1 MIETSRYVVFKSFQT
16 SFFILLWILLSCGV
30 LSAQE
35 DAVLGSISPPNSNN
49 ISSQYRYDSETDRY
63 VFTEEIGGYPISI
76 PLLLSVKEFEALVLR
91 EQMKIYFKEKVQA
104 LSGRGS
110 NLEDIQKN
118 LLPELY
124 VNNKFFQSIF
134 GSDAINISPQGSIGI
149 DLGYRYQKNDNP
161 NASPVNR
168 KNNGFDFDQRISL
181 SLLGKIGERLQIT
194 ANYDTESTFD
204 FQNLIKIQF
213 NPPQL
218 SEIKDIIP
226 GKFGSTLGG
235 LQEKAANIQNKISD
249 ATGGLQEKA
258 ANIQNK
264 ISDAKQQI
272 NEAKNTLNQARQKI
286 DALKQNINNVPNSS
300 KQVGNRVADYL
311 KGKVTEDAIIQNI
324 DIGNISMP
332 LNSNLIQGAQS
343 LFGVRAD
350 LKFGNTTISGI
361 FSEQRSQSQNITS
374 QGGGKLE
381 NFSLFALD
389 YEEDRHYFISHYFRD
404 NYDDFLDTYPYIN
417 SPIQIT
423 RIEVWVTNRGYQTN
437 NVRNIIAL
445 QDLGEANP
453 ENTRLDDVAASFFI
467 EINPLFPP
475 SNKGNKLDPD
485 KIGFGG
491 ILTPAI
497 RDIATVKNGF
507 SAIKVTEGRDY
518 SVLES
523 ARKLNSQEYTF
534 HPQLGYISLNQ
545 RLSNDEILGVA
556 FQYTYLGKVYQV
568 GEFANGD
575 VPGTSLLQDNT
586 SQQSLQTPVFQTN
599 NLVVKLLKS
608 SLTDVQEPI
617 WDLMMKNIYN
627 TGAFQLSEKDFK
639 LSILYT
645 DPSPINYMTPVDP
658 SIWPESLDQEVLLN
672 TMDLDRLNAYQD
684 LVPRGDG
691 FFDFIPGITIDPKY
705 GRIIFPKAEPFGE
718 FLFELLDNPESSK
731 EDYGTESSFNKNQ
744 KKYVFKQMYS
754 STKAA
759 ALEFTEQNKFQLKG
773 RYKSEGGDGINIG
786 AFNVPRGSV
795 KVTAGGRVLQEGMDY
810 TVNYEIGRVKIL
822 DEGLKASNIPIDISV
837 ENNSFFNQQNK
848 RFSGINI
855 NHRISDKIFVGG
867 TLINLSENPLTQK
880 ANYGT
885 EPVNNTMM
893 GINTNFSTEIP
904 FLTRLVNKLPTVKTN
919 IPSQISFRGEVASLA
934 ANNPINTQLNGETN
948 VYIDDFEGAQTNLD
962 VKGYTAWNLSSV
974 PVNNV
979 PGSNAIGLASG
990 LARSKLA
997 WYSIDQVFYF
1007 RPPSGINND
1016 DISSNETRRIFINE
1030 LFPEQDIVQGTP
1042 STLPTFDLAYY
1053 PEEKGPYNNAILDEF
1068 SIDSKNNWGGIMRS
1082 LNATNFEQSNVEF
1095 IEFWLLDTFSEN
1107 ESPTDDLGELVFH
1120 LGNISEDVLRDGRK
1134 QFENGLPSTT
1144 EVTPTYP
1151 TAWGKVPA
1159 NQSLVYA
1166 FNSVAEDRAIQDVG
1180 LDGLSDSEE
1189 KIIFTNGPINDPA
1202 GDNYQYF
1209 LQGEGGVLERYK
1221 NYNGL
1226 EGNTPIAFSD
1236 TNRGNTTEPDTEDI
1250 NRDQSMNTI
1259 DSYFEYHVPITR
1271 NMQVGNHPFV
1281 TDVRENIKVN
1291 TPNGNEFTARWI
1303 QFKIPIQKDYYEN
1316 TSFKSYFKAVN
1327 EINDLRS
1334 IRFMRMVLKGFE
1346 KKVVFR
1352 FGTLDLVR
1360 GDWRRYNKPLN
1371 EDILVNENTTIDIS
1385 TVNILENENRI
1396 PINYVLPPEIRR
1408 EQINNNNTIIRQNEQ
1423 SLAFRVCDLQPSD
1436 SRGIYKSLNLD
1447 IRQYS
1452 KLRMFLHAES
1462 LPGNEP
1468 LPGEGSEDEFDKR
1481 LVGFIRLGSD
1491 YQDNYYQIEVPLK
1504 PSAYTE
1510 NNSNKLN
1517 AEEVWN
1523 PDSNSLEVPIDI
1535 LAKLKALAL
1544 QKLGL
1549 GKTLYFDETLNPIN
1563 EFTPISSLPGDR
1575 KYKFA
1580 IRGNP
1585 SLGAIRT
1592 LMIGVK
1598 NPSTNLGESL
1608 CGEVWFNELRISG
1621 IDSQG
1626 GWAAIGALDAN
1637 LTDFASFSATGRY
1650 STIGFGSIDQTP
1662 NQRTREDLLQYDIV
1676 SNINLAQLTPKKW
1689 GLQIPLSFAS
1699 GETLITPEFDPF
1711 YQDIKLNDRLDT
1723 AQRKSQHDS
1732 IRNQSIDYT
1741 RRKSV
1746 SLIGVRKNSSGGS
1759 TTHFYSPQN
1768 FDFSYAY
1775 NELEHHDYEIENQ
1788 EEINLLLGTNYG
1800 YSFSS
1805 KPIEPFK
1812 KVAFF
1817 NRKKYW
1823 KWLQNLNFNILPSSI
1838 EGAANV
1844 NRILNNQ
1851 KFREVYL
1858 EGLDSEIQR
1867 DLPNLQQRNF
1877 LFDYNYAFTHNLS
1890 RSLRLNF
1897 NAATSSIIRELNPFG
1912 GRLGNSPDSVS
1923 SSKALWEGILNTGE
1937 PNTHI
1942 QSLAVNYKLPFQ
1954 YIPFLSFI
1962 DATYNYTGN
1971 FNWIR
1976 GSEALSQ
1983 IESEDGIPLGIVNT
1997 IQNNNTKTLTGALSF
2012 SKLYSVFGLKSEK
2025 SSFKPQFRKDL
2036 PNDTLANGK
2045 KKNELLIKGLTK
2057 LVDILT
2063 FVKRV
2068 QASYNENNGS
2078 VLPGYLPTVGFAGG
2092 LRPTLGYTF
2101 GSQADVRYEA
2111 ARQGWLTGYP
2121 NFNQPFTQVH
2131 SSKFKASAQVVPFKG
2146 LIIDL
2151 NAERDYSENTLE
2163 NFKVESQNYIPQ
2175 NASLFGNFGMS
2186 TILIQTAFNNSRGSS
2201 SSNFEKFRDA
2211 RKIIAKRLVQNSS
2224 FEALGQNSDGY
2235 PVGFGKNQQGV
2246 LIHSF
2251 LVAYSGVNP
2260 ENISLNPIRNTP
2272 LPNWNLKF
2280 TGLTEIKSIAKIFK
2294 RISLNH
2300 SYRASYTL
2308 TNFQS
2313 NFDFDPLVPEQTDK
2327 LGNLIPESL
2336 FSNIN
2341 LVEQFNP
2348 LVRLDLEL
2356 NNSFKFLAELRK
2368 ERAISLS
2375 LDNNL
2380 ITESK
2385 GDEYVVG
2392 MGYRVK
2398 DVRFRTSIGGRRVI
2412 LKGDLN
2418 IKADVSYRDN
2428 VTILR
2433 NLEYDNNQVTA
2444 GQRLMAIKVTADYA
2458 LTRNLTAQFFYDH
2471 NFSEFAIST
2480 AFPQTSIRSGF
2491 TIRYNF
2497 GN

>member
-1 MIETSRYVVFKSFQT
+1 MIESKRYVVYKSPKALILILFWVIS
-16 SFFILLWILLSCGV
+16 SFGV
-30 LSAQE
+30 LSAQQQA
-35 DAVLGSISPPNSNN
+35 DIGGIALPNP
-49 ISSQYRYDSETDRY
+49 SSLSSKYTYDSESDRY
-63 VFTEEIGGYPISI
+63 IFSQEIGGYPIGT
-76 PLLLSVKEFEALVLR
+76 PLVLTVKEFEALVLK
-91 EQMKIYFKEKVQA
+91 EQMQNYFKDKVQA

-110 NLEDIQKN
+110 DLEDTQKN

-134 GSDAINISPQGSIGI
+134 GSNAIDISPQGSIGI
-149 DLGYRYQKNDNP
+149 DLGYRYQRNDNP
-161 NASPVNR
+161 ITSPVNR
-168 KNNGFDFDQRISL
+168 RSPGFDFDQRISL

-218 SEIKDIIP
+218 SELKDVIP
-226 GKFGSTLGG
+226 GKIGSRINDVQGKVNAINDKIDNVKSTVQGV
-235 LQEKAANIQNKISD
+235 QNKI
-249 ATGGLQEKA
+249 G
-258 ANIQNK
+258 
-264 ISDAKQQI
+264 
-272 NEAKNTLNQARQKI
+272 EAKNTLNQARQKI
-286 DALKQNINNVPNSS
+286 DQLRNNINQLPNSTQ
-300 KQVGNRVADYL
+300 QVGNRVSEYL
-311 KGKVTEDAIIQNI
+311 KGKVTEDAILQNI
-324 DIGNISMP
+324 DIGNISLP

-381 NFSLFALD
+381 DFSLFALD
-389 YEEDRHYFISHYFRD
+389 YEEDRHYFLSQYFRD
-404 NYDDFLDTYPYIN
+404 NYDAFLDTYPYIN
-417 SPIQIT
+417 SPVQIT

-453 ENTRLDDVAASFFI
+453 ENTQLDERIPNFFNTSNL
-467 EINPLFPP
+467 ESPP
-475 SNKGNKLDPD
+475 SNDVNRLDPD
-485 KIGFGG
+485 EIGFGG
-491 ILTPAI
+491 ILTEAI

-507 SAIKVTEGRDY
+507 GSTKTTEGYDY
-518 SVLES
+518 AVLES
-523 ARKLNSQEYTF
+523 ARKLKPQEYTF

-556 FQYTYLGKVYQV
+556 FQFTYLGKVYQV

-575 VPGTSLLQDNT
+575 IPGTSLIQSNT
-586 SQQSLQTPVFQTN
+586 PQQPQQAPVVQTN
-599 NLVVKLLKS
+599 NLVVKMLKS
-608 SLTDVQEPI
+608 SLTDVRQPV

-627 TGAFQLSEKDFK
+627 TGAFQLSEEDFK

-658 SIWPESLDQEVLLN
+658 SIWPEKLEQEVLLN

-684 LVPRGDG
+684 LVLQGDG
-691 FFDFIPGITIDPKY
+691 FFDFIPGITIDPRY

-718 FLFELLDNPESSK
+718 FLFELLDNPESAK
-731 EDYGTESSFNKNQ
+731 EDYDLPSTFNKNQ
-744 KKYVFKQMYS
+744 KKYVFNELYS

-759 ALEFTEQNKFQLKG
+759 ALEFTEKNKFQLKG

-795 KVTAGGRVLQEGMDY
+795 RVTAGGRTLQEGLDY

-848 RFSGINI
+848 RFSGVNI
-855 NHRISDKIFVGG
+855 NHRITDKINVGG

-893 GINTNFSTEIP
+893 GFNTNFSTEIP
-904 FLTRLVNKLPTVKTN
+904 LLTRLVNKLPTIKTN
-919 IPSQISFRGEVASLA
+919 VPSQISFRGEVASLA
-934 ANNPINTQLNGETN
+934 AKDPRNTQLNGETN
-948 VYIDDFEGAQTNLD
+948 VYIDDFEGAQTNID
-962 VKGYTAWNLSSV
+962 IKGYTAWNLSSV
-974 PVNNV
+974 PVNDV
-979 PGSNAIGLASG
+979 PGATKEGLESG
-990 LARSKLA
+990 YGRSKLA
-997 WYSIDQVFYF
+997 WYSIDQIFYF
-1007 RPPSGINND
+1007 RPPNGINND
-1016 DISSNETRRIFINE
+1016 DISLNETRRIFINE

-1053 PEEKGPYNNAILDEF
+1053 PNEKGPYNNAPIEQFD
-1068 SIDSKNNWGGIMRS
+1068 SDSKKNWGGVMRS

-1095 IEFWLLDTFSEN
+1095 IEFWLLDTFTDN
-1107 ESPTDDLGELVFH
+1107 EAPSDDLGELVFH
-1120 LGNISEDVLRDGRK
+1120 LGNISEDILRDGRK

-1144 EVTPTYP
+1144 EATPTYE
-1151 TAWGKVPA
+1151 TEWGKVPA

-1166 FNSVAEDRAIQDVG
+1166 FNSLAEDRALQDVG
-1180 LDGLSDSEE
+1180 LDGLADQDEGAV
-1189 KIIFTNGPINDPA
+1189 FTNGPANDPA

-1209 LQGEGGVLERYK
+1209 LQAEGGILNRYK

-1226 EGNTPIAFSD
+1226 ENNTPIDFSD
-1236 TNRGNTTEPDTEDI
+1236 TDRGNTTEPDTEDI

-1259 DSYFEYHVPITR
+1259 DSYFEYRVPIAK

-1291 TPNGNEFTARWI
+1291 APNGDEFEARWI
-1303 QFKIPIQKDYYEN
+1303 QFKVPIQKDYYEN
-1316 TSFKSYFKAVN
+1316 TSFNPYFKSVN
-1327 EINDLRS
+1327 AINDLRS
-1334 IRFMRMVLKGFE
+1334 IRFMRMVLSGFE
-1346 KKVVFR
+1346 EEVVFR

-1360 GDWRRYNKPLN
+1360 GDWRQYNKALN
-1371 EDILVNENTTIDIS
+1371 KEVLVNENTTVDIS

-1408 EQINNNNTIIRQNEQ
+1408 EQVNNNNTIIRQNEQ

-1436 SRGIYKSLNLD
+1436 SRGIYKNLNLD
-1447 IRQYS
+1447 MRQYS

-1468 LPGEGSEDEFDKR
+1468 LPGEGAEDEFDKR
-1481 LVGFIRLGSD
+1481 LVAFIRLGTD
-1491 YQDNYYQIEVPLK
+1491 YQDNYYQIEIPLK
-1504 PSAYTE
+1504 PTE
-1510 NNSNKLN
+1510 YSSESINRLS

-1523 PDSNSLEVPIDI
+1523 PDSNSLEVPVDL
-1535 LAKLKALAL
+1535 LAKLKARAL
-1544 QKLGL
+1544 QQLGL
-1549 GKTLYFDETLNPIN
+1549 GEVLYFDEELNPIQ
-1563 EFTPISSLPGDR
+1563 EFTPISTLPGEK
-1575 KYKFA
+1575 KYKFS

-1585 SLGAIRT
+1585 SLGDIRT
-1592 LMIGVK
+1592 LMIGLK
-1598 NPSTNLGESL
+1598 NPSTTLGESL

-1637 LTDFASFSATGRY
+1637 VADFASFSATGRY

-1662 NQRTREDLLQYDIV
+1662 NQRAREDLLQYDMV
-1676 SNINLAQLTPKKW
+1676 SNINLGQLTPSSW

-1699 GETLITPEFDPF
+1699 GETLITPEYDPF
-1711 YQDIKLNDRLDT
+1711 YLDLKLDDRLNT
-1723 AQRKSQHDS
+1723 AERKSQRDS
-1732 IRNQSIDYT
+1732 IRNQAIDYT
-1741 RRKSV
+1741 SRKSI
-1746 SLIGVRKNSSGGS
+1746 SLIGVRKNSSGAS
-1759 TTHFYSPQN
+1759 KTRFYSPEN

-1775 NELEHHDYEIENQ
+1775 NELEHRDYEIETQ
-1788 EEINLLLGTNYG
+1788 EEFNLLLGANYG
-1800 YSFSS
+1800 HSFSS
-1805 KPIEPFK
+1805 KPIEPFR
-1812 KVAFF
+1812 KVTFF

-1823 KWLQNLNFNILPSSI
+1823 QWLQKLNFNLLPSSL

-1851 KFREVYL
+1851 KFRQVYL
-1858 EGLDSEIQR
+1858 EGVDASQQR
-1867 DLPNLQQRNF
+1867 SLPNLQQRNF

-1890 RSLRLNF
+1890 RSIRINF
-1897 NAATSSIIRELNPFG
+1897 NANTSSIIKQLDNIDTGIANPF
-1912 GRLGNSPDSVS
+1912 LP
-1923 SSKALWEGILNTGE
+1923 SKQALWQGLLNTGE
-1937 PNTHI
+1937 PNNHLQT
-1942 QSLAVNYKLPFQ
+1942 LAVNYKLPFQ

-1976 GSEALSQ
+1976 GSEALAQ
-1983 IESEDGIPLGIVNT
+1983 VKSEEGIPLGIVNT

-2012 SKLYSVFGLKSEK
+2012 AKLYSVLGLKSKK
-2025 SSFKPQFRKDL
+2025 SSFIPKIKTNIPKDSSS
-2036 PNDTLANGK
+2036 K
-2045 KKNELLIKGLTK
+2045 KKNTVLKKSLTQ

-2063 FVKRV
+2063 AVKRV

-2078 VLPGYLPTVGFAGG
+2078 VLPGYLPSVGFAGG
-2092 LRPTLGYTF
+2092 MRPTLGYTF
-2101 GSQADVRYEA
+2101 GSQADIRYEV

-2121 NFNQPFTQVH
+2121 NFNQPFTSLH
-2131 SSKFKASAQVVPFKG
+2131 SSKFKASAQLVPFKN
-2146 LIIDL
+2146 LIIDF
-2151 NAERDYSENTLE
+2151 NAERDYSENRLE
-2163 NFKVESQNYIPQ
+2163 NFRVEDQDYLPQ
-2175 NASLFGNFGMS
+2175 NSSLFGNFGMS
-2186 TILIQTAFNNSRGSS
+2186 TILIQTAFNPSRGSV
-2201 SSNFEKFRDA
+2201 SSNFENFRANREVIA
-2211 RKIIAKRLVQNSS
+2211 RRLVKETS
-2224 FEALGQNSDGY
+2224 FENLGVDSEGY
-2235 PVGFGKNQQGV
+2235 PLGFGKNQQSV

-2251 LVAYSGVNP
+2251 LAAYSGANP
-2260 ENISLNPIRNTP
+2260 ESVSLNPVRNNP

-2280 TGLTEIKSIAKIFK
+2280 TGLSEIKSLSKLFNRLSI
-2294 RISLNH
+2294 NH
-2300 SYRASYTL
+2300 AYRASYTL
-2308 TNFQS
+2308 TNFQN
-2313 NFDFDPLVPEQTDK
+2313 NFDFNPTIPDQTDK
-2327 LGNLIPESL
+2327 LGNSIPERL
-2336 FSNIN
+2336 YSNVN

-2348 LVRLDLEL
+2348 LVRIDMEM
-2356 NNSFKFLAELRK
+2356 NNSFKFLAEIRK

-2380 ITESK
+2380 ITEST
-2385 GDEYVVG
+2385 GDEFVLG

-2398 DVRFRTSIGGRRVI
+2398 DLRFRTSFGGRRVI

-2428 VTILR
+2428 VTVLR
-2433 NLEYDNNQVTA
+2433 NLEFDNNQVTA
-2444 GQRLMAIKVTADYA
+2444 GQRLVAIKINADYA
-2458 LTRNLTAQFFYDH
+2458 LTQNLVAQFFYDH

>member
-1 MIETSRYVVFKSFQT
+1 MIENKRFYIVYNLPKTLLL
-16 SFFILLWILLSCGV
+16 ILFWIAFSCGV
-30 LSAQE
+30 VFAQE
-35 DAVLGSISPPNSNN
+35 KADIGGVALPDSSSV
-49 ISSQYRYDSETDRY
+49 SSQYIYDSESDRY
-63 VFTEEIGGYPISI
+63 IFSKEIGGYPIGI
-76 PLLLSVKEFEALVLR
+76 PLILTRKEFEALVLK
-91 EQMKIYFKEKVQA
+91 EQMQDYFQEKIQA

-110 NLEDIQKN
+110 NLEDTQKN

-134 GSDAINISPQGSIGI
+134 GSNAIDISPQGSIGI
-149 DLGYRYQKNDNP
+149 DLGYRYQRNDNP
-161 NASPVNR
+161 ITSPVNR
-168 KNNGFDFDQRISL
+168 RSPGFDFDQRISL

-218 SEIKDIIP
+218 SDIKDVIP
-226 GKFGSTLGG
+226 GKIGSRI
-235 LQEKAANIQNKISD
+235 NDIQGKIDNVKSTAQD
-249 ATGGLQEKA
+249 
-258 ANIQNK
+258 IQGK
-264 ISDAKQQI
+264 VS
-272 NEAKNTLNQARQKI
+272 EAKNTLNQARQKI
-286 DALKQNINNVPNSS
+286 DQLKNNINQLPNSTE
-300 KQVGNRVADYL
+300 QVGNRVSDYL
-311 KGKVTEDAIIQNI
+311 KGKVTEDAILQNI

-381 NFSLFALD
+381 DFSLFALD
-389 YEEDRHYFISHYFRD
+389 YEEDRHYFLSQYFRD
-404 NYDDFLDTYPYIN
+404 NYDAFLDTYPYIN
-417 SPIQIT
+417 SPVQIT

-445 QDLGEANP
+445 QDLGEAHP
-453 ENTRLDDVAASFFI
+453 ENTRMDQNVPDFFTSS
-467 EINPLFPP
+467 NPEFPP
-475 SNKGNKLDPD
+475 SNAINRLDPD
-485 KIGFGG
+485 EIGFGG
-491 ILTPAI
+491 ILTEAI
-497 RDIATVKNGF
+497 RDIATVRNGF
-507 SAIKVTEGRDY
+507 GSVKTTEGYDY
-518 SVLES
+518 AVLES
-523 ARKLNSQEYTF
+523 ARKLSSQEFTF

-575 VPGTSLLQDNT
+575 VPGTSLIQSNT
-586 SQQSLQTPVFQTN
+586 PQQSQQAPVIQTN
-599 NLVVKLLKS
+599 SLIVKMLKS
-608 SLTDVQEPI
+608 SLTDVRQPV

-627 TGAFQLSEKDFK
+627 TGAFQLSEEDFK

-658 SIWPESLDQEVLLN
+658 SIWPESLEQEVLLN
-672 TMDLDRLNAYQD
+672 TMDLDRLNVYQD
-684 LVPRGDG
+684 LVPKGDG
-691 FFDFIPGITIDPKY
+691 FFDFIPGITIDQRY

-718 FLFELLDNPESSK
+718 FLFKLLDNPESAK
-731 EDYGTESSFNKNQ
+731 EDYDIESTFNKNQ
-744 KKYVFKQMYS
+744 KKYVFKEMYS

-759 ALEFTEQNKFQLKG
+759 ALEFTEKNKFQLKG

-786 AFNVPRGSV
+786 AFNVQRGSV
-795 KVTAGGRVLQEGMDY
+795 RVTAGGRVLQEGLDY

-848 RFSGINI
+848 RFSGINV
-855 NHRISDKIFVGG
+855 NHRITDKINIGG

-893 GINTNFSTEIP
+893 GFNTNFSTEIP
-904 FLTRLVNKLPTVKTN
+904 LLTRLVNKLPTINSNV
-919 IPSQISFRGEVASLA
+919 PSQISFRGEVARLA
-934 ANNPINTQLNGETN
+934 AQDPRNTQLNGETN
-948 VYIDDFEGAQTNLD
+948 VYIDDFEGAQTNID
-962 VKGYTAWNLSSV
+962 IKGYTAWNLSSV
-974 PVNNV
+974 PVNDV
-979 PGSNAIGLASG
+979 PGATADGLESG
-990 LARSKLA
+990 YGRSKLA
-997 WYSIDQVFYF
+997 WYSIDQIFYS
-1007 RPPSGINND
+1007 RPPNGINNN
-1016 DISSNETRRIFINE
+1016 DISSNETRRISINE

-1053 PEEKGPYNNAILDEF
+1053 PKEKGPYNNAPNEQFGVDTK
-1068 SIDSKNNWGGIMRS
+1068 KNWAGVMRS
-1082 LNATNFEQSNVEF
+1082 INATNFEQSNVEF

-1107 ESPTDDLGELVFH
+1107 EASSDDLGDLVFH
-1120 LGNISEDVLRDGRK
+1120 LGNISEDILRDGRK
-1134 QFENGLPSTT
+1134 QFENGLPGIS
-1144 EVTPTYP
+1144 EPTPTYE
-1151 TAWGKVPA
+1151 TVWGKVPA

-1166 FNSVAEDRAIQDVG
+1166 FNSEADDRALQDVG
-1180 LDGLSDSEE
+1180 LDGLSDEE
-1189 KIIFTNGPINDPA
+1189 ERTIFTNGPNNDPA

-1209 LQGEGGVLERYK
+1209 LQAEGDILNRYK

-1226 EGNTPIAFSD
+1226 ENNTPIAFSD
-1236 TNRGNTTEPDTEDI
+1236 TDRGNTTEPDTEDI

-1259 DSYFEYHVPITR
+1259 DSYFEYRVPITK

-1281 TDVRENIKVN
+1281 TDVREEIKVN
-1291 TPNGNEFTARWI
+1291 APNGDEFITRWI

-1316 TSFKSYFKAVN
+1316 TSFNSYFKSVN

-1334 IRFMRMVLKGFE
+1334 IRFMRMVLSGFE
-1346 KKVVFR
+1346 EKVVFR

-1360 GDWRRYNKPLN
+1360 GDWRRYNKALN
-1371 EDILVNENTTIDIS
+1371 EEVLVNENTTVDIS

-1408 EQINNNNTIIRQNEQ
+1408 EQVNNNNTIIRQNEQ

-1436 SRGIYKSLNLD
+1436 SRGIYKNLNLD
-1447 IRQYS
+1447 MRQYS

-1481 LVGFIRLGSD
+1481 LVAFIRLGTD
-1491 YQDNYYQIEVPLK
+1491 YQDNYYQIEIPLK
-1504 PSAYTE
+1504 PTEYTAE
-1510 NNSNKLN
+1510 TINRLS

-1523 PDSNSLEVPIDI
+1523 PDSNSLEVPIEL
-1535 LAKLKALAL
+1535 LAKLKARAL
-1544 QKLGL
+1544 QQLGL
-1549 GKTLYFDETLNPIN
+1549 GEALYFDEELNPIQ
-1563 EFTPISSLPGDR
+1563 EFTPISSLPGDK
-1575 KYKFA
+1575 KYKFS

-1585 SLGAIRT
+1585 SLGDIRT

-1598 NPSTNLGESL
+1598 NPSTDLGESL

-1637 LTDFASFSATGRY
+1637 LADFASFSATGRY

-1662 NQRTREDLLQYDIV
+1662 NQRAREELLQYDMV
-1676 SNINLAQLTPKKW
+1676 STINLGQLTPAKW

-1699 GETLITPEFDPF
+1699 GETMITPEYDPF
-1711 YQDIKLNDRLDT
+1711 YQDLKLDDRLNT
-1723 AQRKSQHDS
+1723 AERKSQRDS
-1732 IRNQSIDYT
+1732 IRNQAIDYT
-1741 RRKSV
+1741 SRKSI
-1746 SLIGVRKNSSGGS
+1746 SLIGIRKNNTGEGE
-1759 TTHFYSPQN
+1759 TRFYSPEN

-1775 NELEHHDYEIENQ
+1775 NELEHHDYELETQ
-1788 EEINLLLGTNYG
+1788 EEVNVLLGANYG
-1800 YSFSS
+1800 HSFTS

-1812 KVAFF
+1812 KVSFF

-1823 KWLQNLNFNILPSSI
+1823 QWLQKLNFNLLPSSL
-1838 EGAANV
+1838 EGAANI

-1851 KFREVYL
+1851 KFRQVYL
-1858 EGLDSEIQR
+1858 EGVDGSQQR
-1867 DLPNLQQRNF
+1867 SLPNLQQRNF

-1890 RSLRLNF
+1890 RSLRINF
-1897 NAATSSIIRELNPFG
+1897 NASTSSIIRQLDAMDTGLANPF
-1912 GRLGNSPDSVS
+1912 S
-1923 SSKALWEGILNTGE
+1923 STKQALWQGLLNTGE
-1937 PNTHI
+1937 PNNHL

-1983 IESEDGIPLGIVNT
+1983 VKSAEGIPLGIVNT
-1997 IQNNNTKTLTGALSF
+1997 IQNNNTKTLTAALSF
-2012 SKLYSVFGLKSEK
+2012 AKLYTVLGLKSKKTSFIPKAKTNAAKDSTSK
-2025 SSFKPQFRKDL
+2025 S
-2036 PNDTLANGK
+2036 
-2045 KKNELLIKGLTK
+2045 KNSLLKKGLTQ
-2057 LVDILT
+2057 LVDVLT
-2063 FVKRV
+2063 AVKRV

-2078 VLPGYLPTVGFAGG
+2078 VLPGYLPSVGFAGG

-2111 ARQGWLTGYP
+2111 AKQGWLTGYP
-2121 NFNQPFTQVH
+2121 NFNQPYTSLH
-2131 SSKFKASAQVVPFKG
+2131 SSKFKASAQVVPLKS
-2146 LIIDL
+2146 LIIDF
-2151 NAERDYSENTLE
+2151 NAERDYSENRLE
-2163 NFKVESQNYIPQ
+2163 NFRVEDQNYLPQ
-2175 NASLFGNFGMS
+2175 NSSLFGNFGMS
-2186 TILIQTAFNNSRGSS
+2186 TILIQTAFNSTDGSI
-2201 SSNFEKFRDA
+2201 SSNFEKFRKN
-2211 RKIIAKRLVQNSS
+2211 RIVIANRLAQNSS
-2224 FEALGQNSDGY
+2224 YENLGNDTEGY
-2235 PVGFGKNQQGV
+2235 PLGFGKNQQGV

-2251 LVAYSGVNP
+2251 LAAYSGVNP
-2260 ENISLNPIRNTP
+2260 ENVSLNPVRKNP

-2280 TGLTEIKSIAKIFK
+2280 TGLSEIKSLSKIFK
-2294 RISLNH
+2294 RLSINH
-2300 SYRASYTL
+2300 AYRASYTL
-2308 TNFQS
+2308 TNFQN
-2313 NFDFDPLVPEQTDK
+2313 NFDFNPSLPNQTDK
-2327 LGNLIPESL
+2327 LGNLIPEKL
-2336 FSNIN
+2336 YSNVN

-2348 LVRLDLEL
+2348 LVRIDMEM
-2356 NNSFKFLAELRK
+2356 NNSFKFLAELRR

-2380 ITESK
+2380 ITEST

-2398 DVRFRTSIGGRRVI
+2398 DLRFRTSFGGRRII

-2428 VTILR
+2428 ITVLR

-2444 GQRLMAIKVTADYA
+2444 GQRLVAIKINADYA
-2458 LTRNLTAQFFYDH
+2458 LTQNLVAQFFYDH

>member
-1 MIETSRYVVFKSFQT
+1 MIEKKRYVVCRLPQT
-16 SFFILLWILLSCGV
+16 LILILFWILSSCGV
-30 LSAQE
+30 VLAQE
-35 DAVLGSISPPNSNN
+35 EADIGGISLPNSSN
-49 ISSQYRYDSETDRY
+49 ISSQYIYDSESERY
-63 VFTEEIGGYPISI
+63 IFSQEIGGYPIGI
-76 PLLLSVKEFEALVLR
+76 PRVLTIKEFEAMVLK
-91 EQMKIYFKEKVQA
+91 EQMQNYFQEKVQA

-110 NLEDIQKN
+110 NLEDTQKN

-134 GSDAINISPQGSIGI
+134 GSNAIDISPQGSIGI
-149 DLGYRYQKNDNP
+149 DLGYRYQRNDNP
-161 NASPVNR
+161 IASPVNR
-168 KNNGFDFDQRISL
+168 RSPGFDFDQRISL

-218 SEIKDIIP
+218 SEIQDIIP
-226 GKFGSTLGG
+226 GKIGSTVNDIQGRVDNINNKIQDVKSKA
-235 LQEKAANIQNKISD
+235 QEVQNKI
-249 ATGGLQEKA
+249 G
-258 ANIQNK
+258 
-264 ISDAKQQI
+264 
-272 NEAKNTLNQARQKI
+272 EAKNTLNQARQKI
-286 DALKQNINNVPNSS
+286 DQLKNNVNQLPNSTE
-300 KQVGNRVADYL
+300 QVSNRVADYL
-311 KGKVTEDAIIQNI
+311 KGKVTEDAILQNI

-381 NFSLFALD
+381 EFKLFALD
-389 YEEDRHYFISHYFRD
+389 YEEDRHYFLSQYFRD
-404 NYDDFLDTYPYIN
+404 NYDAFLDTYPYIN

-437 NVRNIIAL
+437 NVRNIIAI

-453 ENTRLDDVAASFFI
+453 ENTRLDERVPNFFTTS
-467 EINPLFPP
+467 NPNFPP
-475 SNKGNKLDPD
+475 SNEINRLDPD
-485 KIGFGG
+485 EIGFGG
-491 ILTPAI
+491 ILNEAI
-497 RDIATVKNGF
+497 RDISRVKNGF
-507 SAIKVTEGRDY
+507 GTVKTTEGYDY
-518 SVLES
+518 AVLES
-523 ARKLNSQEYTF
+523 ARKLRDQEYTF

-575 VPGTSLLQDNT
+575 VPGTSLIQSNV
-586 SQQSLQTPVFQTN
+586 SQQNQQAPVIQTN
-599 NLVVKLLKS
+599 NLVVKMLKS
-608 SLTDVQEPI
+608 SLTDVRQPV

-627 TGAFQLSEKDFK
+627 TGAFQLSEEDFK

-645 DPSPINYMTPVDP
+645 DPSPINYMTPVDS

-672 TMDLDRLNAYQD
+672 TMGLDRLNAYQD
-684 LVPRGDG
+684 IVPKGDG
-691 FFDFIPGITIDPKY
+691 FFDFIPGITIDPRY

-718 FLFELLDNPESSK
+718 FLFKLLDNPKSSK
-731 EDYGTESSFNKNQ
+731 EDYDIESTFNKNQ
-744 KKYVFKQMYS
+744 KKYVFKELYS

-759 ALEFTEQNKFQLKG
+759 ALEFTEKNKFQLKG
-773 RYKSEGGDGINIG
+773 RYKSEGGDGIKIG

-795 KVTAGGRVLQEGMDY
+795 KVTAGGRVLQEGLDY
-810 TVNYEIGRVKIL
+810 TVNYELGRVKIL

-848 RFSGINI
+848 RFSGVNV
-855 NHRISDKIFVGG
+855 NHRITDKINVGG

-893 GINTNFSTEIP
+893 GFNTNFSTEIP
-904 FLTRLVNKLPTVKTN
+904 LLTRLVNKFPTIKTN
-919 IPSQISFRGEVASLA
+919 VPSQISFRGEVANLA
-934 ANNPINTQLNGETN
+934 AKDPRNTQLNGETN
-948 VYIDDFEGAQTNLD
+948 VYIDDFEGAQTNID
-962 VKGYTAWNLSSV
+962 IKGYTAWNLSSV
-974 PVNNV
+974 PVNDV
-979 PGSNAIGLASG
+979 LGATSEGLESG
-990 LARSKLA
+990 YGRSKLA
-997 WYSIDQVFYF
+997 WYSIDQIFYF
-1007 RPPSGINND
+1007 RPPNGINNN

-1053 PEEKGPYNNAILDEF
+1053 PNEKGPYNNAPNEQF
-1068 SIDSKNNWGGIMRS
+1068 GSDSKNNWAGVMRS

-1107 ESPTDDLGELVFH
+1107 EAPSDDLGELVFH
-1120 LGNISEDVLRDGRK
+1120 LGNISEDILRDGRK
-1134 QFENGLPSTT
+1134 QFENGLPGTT
-1144 EVTPTYP
+1144 EPSPTYE
-1151 TAWGKVPA
+1151 TEWGKVPA

-1166 FNSVAEDRAIQDVG
+1166 FNSVADDRAIQDVG
-1180 LDGLSDSEE
+1180 LDGLTDAEE
-1189 KIIFTNGPINDPA
+1189 QSVFTNGPSNDPA

-1209 LQGEGGVLERYK
+1209 LQAEGDILNRYK

-1226 EGNTPIAFSD
+1226 ENNTPIAFSD
-1236 TNRGNTTEPDTEDI
+1236 SDRGNTTEPDTEDI

-1259 DSYFEYHVPITR
+1259 DSYFEYRVPIAK

-1291 TPNGNEFTARWI
+1291 APNGDEFVARWI
-1303 QFKIPIQKDYYEN
+1303 QFKVPIQKDYYEN
-1316 TSFKSYFKAVN
+1316 TSFNSYFKSVN
-1327 EINDLRS
+1327 AISDLRS
-1334 IRFMRMVLKGFE
+1334 IRFMRMVLSGFE
-1346 KKVVFR
+1346 DQVIFR

-1360 GDWRRYNKPLN
+1360 GDWRRYNKALN
-1371 EDILVNENTTIDIS
+1371 EEVLVNENTTVDIS

-1423 SLAFRVCDLQPSD
+1423 SLAFRVCDLQAAD
-1436 SRGIYKSLNLD
+1436 SRGIYKNLNLD
-1447 IRQYS
+1447 MRQYS

-1481 LVGFIRLGSD
+1481 LVAFIRLGTD
-1491 YQDNYYQIEVPLK
+1491 YQDNYYQIEIPLK
-1504 PSAYTE
+1504 PSEYSSE
-1510 NNSNKLN
+1510 SINRLS

-1523 PDSNSLEVPIDI
+1523 PDSNSLEVPIDL
-1535 LAKLKALAL
+1535 LAKLKARAL
-1544 QKLGL
+1544 QQLGL
-1549 GKTLYFDETLNPIN
+1549 GEVLYFDEELNPIQ
-1563 EFTPISSLPGDR
+1563 EFTPISSLPGDK
-1575 KYKFA
+1575 KYKFS

-1585 SLGAIRT
+1585 SLGDIRT

-1598 NPSTNLGESL
+1598 NPSTTLGESL
-1608 CGEVWFNELRISG
+1608 CGEVWFNELRVSG

-1637 LTDFASFSATGRY
+1637 LADFASFSASGRY

-1662 NQRTREDLLQYDIV
+1662 NQRAREDMLQYEMV
-1676 SNINLAQLTPKKW
+1676 SNVNLGQLTPSNW
-1689 GLQIPLSFAS
+1689 GLQIPLSFAN
-1699 GETLITPEFDPF
+1699 GETLITPEYDPF
-1711 YQDIKLNDRLDT
+1711 YQDIKLDDRLAT
-1723 AQRKSQHDS
+1723 AERKSQRDS
-1732 IRNQSIDYT
+1732 IRNQAIDYT

-1746 SLIGVRKNSSGGS
+1746 SLIGVRKNNTGEGK
-1759 TTHFYSPQN
+1759 TRFYSPEN

-1775 NELEHHDYEIENQ
+1775 NELVHRDYELETQ
-1788 EEINLLLGTNYG
+1788 EEVNLLLVANYG

-1812 KVAFF
+1812 KVTYF

-1823 KWLQNLNFNILPSSI
+1823 QWLQKLNFNPLPSSL
-1838 EGAANV
+1838 EAAANI

-1851 KFREVYL
+1851 KFRQVYL
-1858 EGLDSEIQR
+1858 EGVDAAQQR
-1867 DLPNLQQRNF
+1867 SLPNLQQRNF

-1890 RSLRLNF
+1890 RSLRINF
-1897 NAATSSIIRELNPFG
+1897 NANTSSIIRQLDAIDTGLSNP
-1912 GRLGNSPDSVS
+1912 
-1923 SSKALWEGILNTGE
+1923 SSKQMLWHGLLNSGE
-1937 PNTHI
+1937 PNNHL
-1942 QSLAVNYKLPFQ
+1942 QSIAINYKLPFQ

-1983 IESEDGIPLGIVNT
+1983 VKSEDGTPLGIVNT

-2012 SKLYSVFGLKSEK
+2012 AKLYSVLGLKSKK
-2025 SSFKPQFRKDL
+2025 SSFTPNRKTNVPKDS
-2036 PNDTLANGK
+2036 TAK
-2045 KKNELLIKGLTK
+2045 KKNSVLTKGLTQ
-2057 LVDILT
+2057 LVDVLT
-2063 FVKRV
+2063 AVKRV

-2078 VLPGYLPTVGFAGG
+2078 VLPGYLPSVGFAGG

-2111 ARQGWLTGYP
+2111 ARQGWLTRYP
-2121 NFNQPFTQVH
+2121 NFNQPYTQLH
-2131 SSKFKASAQVVPFKG
+2131 SSKFKASAQVVPFKN
-2146 LIIDL
+2146 LIIDF
-2151 NAERDYSENTLE
+2151 NAERDYSENRLE
-2163 NFKVESQNYIPQ
+2163 NFKIEDQNYLPQ
-2175 NASLFGNFGMS
+2175 NSSLFGNFGMS
-2186 TILIQTAFNNSRGSS
+2186 TILIQTAFNPSQGSV
-2201 SSNFEKFRDA
+2201 SSNFEKFREN
-2211 RKIIAKRLVQNSS
+2211 RLVIANRLAQNSS
-2224 FEALGQNSDGY
+2224 FENLGNDSEGY
-2235 PVGFGKNQQGV
+2235 PLGFGKDQQGV
-2246 LIHSF
+2246 LMHSF
-2251 LVAYSGVNP
+2251 LAAYSGVSP
-2260 ENISLNPIRNTP
+2260 ETVSLNPIRSNP

-2280 TGLTEIKSIAKIFK
+2280 TGLSEIKSLSKIFK
-2294 RISLNH
+2294 RLSINH
-2300 SYRASYTL
+2300 AYRASYTL
-2308 TNFQS
+2308 TNFQN
-2313 NFDFDPLVPEQTDK
+2313 NFDFNPNLPDQTDK
-2327 LGNLIPESL
+2327 LGNLIPDKL
-2336 FSNIN
+2336 YSNVN

-2348 LVRLDLEL
+2348 LVRLDMEM

-2380 ITESK
+2380 ITETS
-2385 GDEYVVG
+2385 GDEYVLG

-2398 DVRFRTSIGGRRVI
+2398 DLRFRTSFGGRRVI

-2428 VTILR
+2428 VTVLR
-2433 NLEYDNNQVTA
+2433 NLEYDNNQVSA
-2444 GQRLMAIKVTADYA
+2444 GQRLVSIKVTADYA
-2458 LTRNLTAQFFYDH
+2458 LTQNLIAQFFYDH

>member
-1 MIETSRYVVFKSFQT
+1 MIETTRYVILKAPHT
-16 SFFILLWILLSCGV
+16 SFIILLWIFLSCGV
-30 LSAQE
+30 LSAQQG
-35 DAVLGSISPPNSNN
+35 AVLGNISPPNSSN
-49 ISSQYRYDSETDRY
+49 ISSQYRYNVATDRY
-63 VFTEEIGGYPISI
+63 IFTEEIGGYPISI
-76 PLLLSVKEFEALVLR
+76 PLMLSVKEYEALVLK
-91 EQMKIYFKEKVQA
+91 EQMKTYFQDKLQV

-110 NLEDIQKN
+110 NLEEIQKN

-168 KNNGFDFDQRISL
+168 RNNGFDFDQRISL

-213 NPPQL
+213 NKPQL
-218 SEIKDIIP
+218 SEIKNLIP
-226 GKFGSTLGG
+226 GKVGSTLSG
-235 LQEKAANIQNKISD
+235 LQEKAESIQNKVSD
-249 ATGGLQEKA
+249 V
-258 ANIQNK
+258 
-264 ISDAKQQI
+264 KQKI
-272 NEAKNTLNQARQKI
+272 NEAKSTLNQARQKI
-286 DALKQNINNVPNSS
+286 DDLKENLNKLPNSS
-300 KQVGNRVADYL
+300 EQVGNRVAEYL
-311 KGKVTEDAIIQNI
+311 KGKVTEDAILQNI

-381 NFSLFALD
+381 DFSLFALD

-404 NYDDFLDTYPYIN
+404 NYDAFLDTYPYIN

-423 RIEVWVTNRGYQTN
+423 RIEVWITNRGYQTQ
-437 NVRNIIAL
+437 NVRNIVAL

-453 ENTRLDDVAASFFI
+453 KNTRLDDSVSSFFI
-467 EINPLFPP
+467 EGNPLFPP
-475 SNKGNKLDPD
+475 SNKVNKLDPD
-485 KIGFGG
+485 EIDFGG
-491 ILTPAI
+491 ILTSNI
-497 RDIATVKNGF
+497 RDIAKVKNGF
-507 SAIKVTEGRDY
+507 GATKVTEGKDY
-518 SVLES
+518 AVLES
-523 ARKLNSQEYTF
+523 ARKLNAQEYTF

-545 RLSNDEILGVA
+545 RLSNDEILGIA

-575 VPGTSLLQDNT
+575 IPGTSLLQNDV
-586 SQQSLQTPVFQTN
+586 SPQPQQTPIIQTN

-608 SLTDVQEPI
+608 SLTDVRQPL

-627 TGAFQLSEKDFK
+627 TGAFQLSEEDFK

-645 DPSPINYMTPVDP
+645 DPSPINYMTPVDA

-684 LVPRGDG
+684 LVARGDG
-691 FFDFIPGITIDPKY
+691 FFDYIPGITIDPRY

-718 FLFELLDNPESSK
+718 FLFNLLDNPESSK
-731 EDYGTESSFNKNQ
+731 EDYDIESSFNKNQ
-744 KKYVFKQMYS
+744 KKYVFNQMYS
-754 STKAA
+754 STKAS
-759 ALEFTEQNKFQLKG
+759 ALEFTEKNKFQLKG
-773 RYKSEGGDGINIG
+773 KYKSEGGDGINIG

-848 RFSGINI
+848 RFSGFNI

-893 GINTNFSTEIP
+893 GFNTNFSTEIP
-904 FLTRLVNKLPTVKTN
+904 FLTRLVNKLPTVKST

-934 ANNPINTQLNGETN
+934 AKDPRNTQLNGETN
-948 VYIDDFEGAQTNLD
+948 VYIDDFEGAQTNID
-962 VKGYTAWNLSSV
+962 VKGFNAWNLSSV
-974 PVNNV
+974 PVNDV
-979 PGSNAIGLASG
+979 PGATLDGLASG
-990 LARSKLA
+990 FARSKLA

-1007 RPPSGINND
+1007 RPPAGINND

-1053 PEEKGPYNNAILDEF
+1053 PEEKGPYNNATLDKF
-1068 SIDSKNNWGGIMRS
+1068 SMDPKNNWGGIMRS

-1107 ESPTDDLGELVFH
+1107 TSPSDDLGELVFH
-1120 LGNISEDVLRDGRK
+1120 LGNISEDILRDGRK
-1134 QFENGLPSTT
+1134 QFENGLPSST
-1144 EVTPTYP
+1144 EVTPTYQSP
-1151 TAWGKVPA
+1151 WGKVPA

-1166 FNSVAEDRAIQDVG
+1166 FNSVAEDRSIQDVG
-1180 LDGLSDSEE
+1180 LDGLADSQEQTV
-1189 KIIFTNGPINDPA
+1189 FTNGPSNDPA

-1209 LQGEGGVLERYK
+1209 LQGEGGILDRYK

-1226 EGNTPIAFSD
+1226 EGNTPINFSD
-1236 TNRGNTTEPDTEDI
+1236 SDRGNTTEPDTEDI

-1259 DSYFEYHVPITR
+1259 DSYFEYRVPISK
-1271 NMQVGNHPFV
+1271 NMQVGNHPFI
-1281 TDVRENIKVN
+1281 TDVRENINVN
-1291 TPNGNEFTARWI
+1291 TPNGDQISVRWI

-1316 TSFKSYFKAVN
+1316 TSYNRYFKSVN

-1334 IRFMRMVLKGFE
+1334 IRFMRMVLNGFE
-1346 KKVVFR
+1346 QKVVFR

-1371 EDILVNENTTIDIS
+1371 EEILVNQNTTVDIS

-1423 SLAFRVCDLQPSD
+1423 SLAFRVCDLKPSD
-1436 SRGIYKSLNLD
+1436 SRGVYKGLD
-1447 IRQYS
+1447 LDMRQYS
-1452 KLRMFLHAES
+1452 KLRMFIHAES

-1468 LPGEGSEDEFDKR
+1468 LPGEGSEEEFDKR
-1481 LVGFIRLGSD
+1481 LVAFIRLGSD
-1491 YQDNYYQIEVPLK
+1491 YQDNFYQIEVPLK
-1504 PSAYTE
+1504 PSAYAD
-1510 NNSNKLN
+1510 NNSNKLS

-1535 LAKLKALAL
+1535 LTKLKALAL
-1544 QKLGL
+1544 QQLGL

-1563 EFTPISSLPGDR
+1563 EFTPISSLPGDH

-1598 NPSTNLGESL
+1598 NPSTNIGESL

-1637 LTDFASFSATGRY
+1637 LADFASFSATGRY

-1676 SNINLAQLTPKKW
+1676 SNVNLGQLTPQKW

-1699 GETLITPEFDPF
+1699 GETLITPEYDPF
-1711 YQDIKLNDRLDT
+1711 YQDIKLSDRLDT
-1723 AQRKSQHDS
+1723 TQRKSQRDS

-1741 RRKSV
+1741 RRKSI
-1746 SLIGVRKNSSGGS
+1746 SLIGIRKNSNSDGP
-1759 TTHFYSPQN
+1759 TRFYSSQN
-1768 FDFSYAY
+1768 FDFNYAY
-1775 NELEHHDYEIENQ
+1775 NELEHHDYEIENH
-1788 EEINLLLGTNYG
+1788 EEINLLLGANYG
-1800 YSFSS
+1800 HSFSS

-1812 KVAFF
+1812 KVTFL
-1817 NRKKYW
+1817 NQKKYLQ
-1823 KWLQNLNFNILPSSI
+1823 WLQELNFNLLPNSI
-1838 EGAANV
+1838 EGAVNI

-1851 KFREVYL
+1851 KFRQVYL
-1858 EGLDSEIQR
+1858 EGVDSQIQR

-1877 LFDYNYAFTHNLS
+1877 LFDYNYSFAHNLS
-1890 RSLRLNF
+1890 RSLRVNF
-1897 NAATSSIIRELNPFG
+1897 NAATSSIIRELDPFG
-1912 GRLGNSPDSVS
+1912 GSLGAAVSKSNSR
-1923 SSKALWEGILNTGE
+1923 ALWEGILNPGE

-1942 QSLAVNYKLPFQ
+1942 QSLVVNYKLPFQ
-1954 YIPFLSFI
+1954 YIPLLSFI

-1983 IESEDGIPLGIVNT
+1983 VVSEDGIPLGIVNT

-2012 SKLYSVFGLKSEK
+2012 AKLYSILGLKSKKVPFNAQVKK
-2025 SSFKPQFRKDL
+2025 SV
-2036 PNDTLANGK
+2036 PNDSIAK
-2045 KKNELLIKGLTK
+2045 KKYPFLKKGLTQ

-2063 FVKRV
+2063 AIKRV
-2068 QASYNENNGS
+2068 QASYKENNGS

-2101 GSQADVRYEA
+2101 GSQADIRYEA
-2111 ARQGWLTGYP
+2111 ARQGWLTEYP
-2121 NFNQPFTQVH
+2121 NFNQPFTQLH
-2131 SSKFKASAQVVPFKG
+2131 SSRLQASAQVVPFKG

-2163 NFKVESQNYIPQ
+2163 NFIVESQNYISQ
-2175 NASLFGNFGMS
+2175 NSNLYGNFGMS
-2186 TILIQTAFNNSRGSS
+2186 TILIQTAFSSSRGSGR
-2201 SSNFEKFRDA
+2201 SNFEKFRDA
-2211 RKIIAKRLVQNSS
+2211 RKIIANRLAQNSNS
-2224 FEALGQNSDGY
+2224 TSLEQNIDGY

-2246 LIHSF
+2246 LINSF
-2251 LVAYSGVNP
+2251 LSAYSGVNP
-2260 ENISLNPIRNTP
+2260 ENISLNPLRNTP
-2272 LPNWNLKF
+2272 LPNWNIKF
-2280 TGLTEIKSIAKIFK
+2280 TGLTGLKPVAKIFK
-2294 RISLNH
+2294 RLSLNH
-2300 SYRASYTL
+2300 AYRASYTL

-2313 NFDFDPLVPEQTDK
+2313 NFDYNPLAPEQTDK
-2327 LGNLIPESL
+2327 LGNLIPKNL

-2348 LVRLDLEL
+2348 LIRLDVEL
-2356 NNSFKFLAELRK
+2356 INSFKFLAELRK

-2380 ITESK
+2380 ITESR

-2428 VTILR
+2428 ITVLR

-2444 GQRLMAIKVTADYA
+2444 GQSIMAIKVTADYA